1 MACKYRI
8 LKVLE
13 KAHRPL
19 TLHEIQLK
27 IAGRFREV
35 HETTSISARIRGD
48 VRPIV
53 RAKGMD
59 VLKKRPPGKYAYVYW
74 LAKVPRKKGAIRT

>member
-1 MACKYRI
+1 MACKYQI

-19 TLHEIQLK
+19 TLHEIQRV
-27 IAGRFREV
+27 IFNRFKEM
-35 HETTSISARIRGD
+35 HETTAISARIRGD

-59 VLKKRPPGKYAYVYW
+59 VFSKRVTGKAAHVYW
-74 LAKVPRKKGAIRT
+74 LANAPKQKGGFKA